1 MKLPSVL
8 VAMIVSAVAV
18 LAPFVSQAI
27 EPSAVVKV
35 KEVLKTS
42 TTWNGAPIKYPE
54 GKPEI
59 TGLIIEVAP
68 GGETSWHEHPF
79 PSVGMVLEGTLEVT
93 LTDGKKKLIK
103 SGEALAEVINTAH
116 NGRNIGTG
124 PLKLLVFYSGAV
136 GKPLTIPR
144 PDVKPKTN

>member
-1 MKLPSVL
+1 MKLPSAL
-8 VAMIVSAVAV
+8 VSVIAV
-18 LAPFVSQAI
+18 LTPFVSQAI
-27 EPSAVVKV
+27 EPSAAVKV

-54 GKPEI
+54 GQAEV
-59 TGLIIEVAP
+59 TGLVIEIAP

-103 SGEALAEVINTAH
+103 SGEAIAEVINTVH
-116 NGRNIGTG
+116 NGRNIGSG

-136 GKPLTIPR
+136 GKPLTVPR
-144 PDVKPKTN
+144 PDAKPKAN

>member
-1 MKLPSVL
+1 MKLPFVL
-8 VAMIVSAVAV
+8 VGIAAV
-18 LAPFVSQAI
+18 LAPLASQAI

-42 TTWNGAPIKYPE
+42 TTWDGAPIKYPE

-59 TGLIIEVAP
+59 TGLLLEVAP
-68 GGETSWHEHPF
+68 GGETNWHEHPF
-79 PSVGMVLEGTLEVT
+79 PSVGLVLEGTLEVT
-93 LTDGKKKLIK
+93 LANGKKKLIK

-116 NGRNIGTG
+116 NGRNVGTG
-124 PLKLLVFYSGAV
+124 PVKLIVFYSGAV

-144 PDVKPKTN
+144 PDAKPKAN

>member
-1 MKLPSVL
+1 MKLPSALVSVIVVL
-8 VAMIVSAVAV
+8 T
-18 LAPFVSQAI
+18 PCVSQAI
-27 EPSAVVKV
+27 EPSAAVKV

-54 GKPEI
+54 GQAEV
-59 TGLIIEVAP
+59 TGLVIEIAP

-103 SGEALAEVINTAH
+103 SGEAIAEVINTAH

-124 PLKLLVFYSGAV
+124 TLKLLVFYSGAV

-144 PDVKPKTN
+144 PDAKPKAN

>member
-1 MKLPSVL
+1 MKLQSALIGAL
-8 VAMIVSAVAV
+8 VV
-18 LAPFVSQAI
+18 LAPIASQAI
-27 EPSAVVKV
+27 EPSTVVKV

-54 GKPEI
+54 GQPEI
-59 TGLIIEVAP
+59 TGLVIEVAP

-103 SGEALAEVINTAH
+103 SGEAIAEVINTAH

-124 PLKLLVFYSGAV
+124 TLKLLVFYSGAV

-144 PDVKPKTN
+144 PDVKAKAN

>member
-1 MKLPSVL
+1 MKPSSVL
-8 VAMIVSAVAV
+8 GGAIAI
-18 LAPFVSQAI
+18 LAPFALHAI

-42 TTWNGAPIKYPE
+42 ATWDGAPIQYPE

-93 LTDGKKKLIK
+93 LTNGKKKLIK
-103 SGEALAEVINTAH
+103 TGEALAEVINTAH
-116 NGRNIGTG
+116 NGRNVGTG
-124 PLKLLVFYSGAV
+124 PVRLVVFYSGAV
-136 GKPLTIPR
+136 GRPLTIPR
-144 PDVKPKTN
+144 PDAKPK